1 MEALLMPKESDQLI
15 AVIDLGT
22 TGNRSVLFNLKGQE
36 VAKAYREF
44 STVTDE
50 PEQAE
55 QNTQDWWRTTQETMR
70 EVTNRQGIDPKKIVA
85 ASVVTQR
92 ATLVPL
98 DKKGNPLAH
107 AITWMD
113 MRISPSAEQ
122 FEAIVKQRTSLR
134 RALWFKD
141 MAPGTFKKTWKFVTP
156 DAFLYHRLTGNL
168 GSDLTH
174 HGFGLLD
181 HETFTLDEKLG
192 EELQL
197 PLSLWPDLVHSGS
210 VIGEITKTAEQ
221 DTGLSA
227 GTPVIVGGGDQ
238 QCSVLG
244 LGVLKP
250 GDAKLTLGTGSFL
263 VTPVEKILK
272 DPLGVLFNHPHVLP
286 NQRVLEGVLP
296 GTGAILRWF
305 RDEFGHVECAV
316 AERLGRDPYDYI
328 IAEAAQAPPGCDG
341 ISVFP
346 FFTWSLGKIQG
357 LGFQHTRAHIA
368 RAILESVA
376 YAIRFLI
383 DTMFSVGVIINEVR
397 LDGGGARASLWRQIL
412 SDVSGKPALYT
423 HVDEGT
429 ALGAAILAAVG
440 LDLNTSIEQAV
451 KAMVHQREK
460 HTPNPK
466 NSEAYN
472 NGYSQFQQTV
482 MSNLQEILKH
492 V

>member
-1 MEALLMPKESDQLI
+1 MPKKTDQLI

-44 STVTDE
+44 PTITDE

-55 QNTQDWWRTTQETMR
+55 QDTQDWWKTTQKTMH
-70 EVTNRQGIDPKKIVA
+70 EVTNRQGIDPKNIIAV
-85 ASVVTQR
+85 SVVTQR

-98 DKKGNPLAH
+98 DKEGNPLAH

-122 FEAIVKQRTSLR
+122 SEEIIKQRVSLR

-141 MAPGTFKKTWKFVTP
+141 MIPGIFKKTWKFVMP
-156 DAFLYHRLTGNL
+156 DAFLYYRLTGNL
-168 GSDLTH
+168 GSDLTN

-181 HETFTLDEKLG
+181 NETFTLDEKLG

-197 PLSLWPDLVHSGS
+197 PISLWPDLVHSGT
-210 VIGEITKTAEQ
+210 VIGEINQTAEK
-221 DTGLSA
+221 DTGLLA

-244 LGVLKP
+244 LGVLKS
-250 GDAKLTLGTGSFL
+250 GDAKLTLGTGSFI

-286 NQRVLEGVLP
+286 NQRVLEGALP
-296 GTGAILRWF
+296 GTGTILRWF

-346 FFTWSLGKIQG
+346 FFTWSMGKIQG

-376 YAIRFLI
+376 YAIRFVI
-383 DTMFSVGVIINEVR
+383 DTMFSVGVTINELR
-397 LDGGGARASLWRQIL
+397 LDGGGARSALWRQIQ
-412 SDVSGKPALYT
+412 SDVSGRPAIYT

-440 LDLNTSIEQAV
+440 LDLYASPEQAV
-451 KAMVHQREK
+451 KTMVHEQEK
-460 HTPNPK
+460 HTPNQQY
-466 NSEAYN
+466 SEAYN
-472 NGYSQFQQTV
+472 KGYSQFQQTV
-482 MSNLQEILKH
+482 MNNLQEILKH